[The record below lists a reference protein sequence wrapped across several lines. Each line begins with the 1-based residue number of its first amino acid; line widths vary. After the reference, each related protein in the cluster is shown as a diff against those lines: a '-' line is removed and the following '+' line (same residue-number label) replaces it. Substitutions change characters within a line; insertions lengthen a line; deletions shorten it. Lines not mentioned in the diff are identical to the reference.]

1 MLGFIGQLGARA
13 RHIKRIYAMAIQ
25 RDIGSHPGT
34 TLD

>member
-25 RDIGSHPGT
+25 RDIGSHPDT